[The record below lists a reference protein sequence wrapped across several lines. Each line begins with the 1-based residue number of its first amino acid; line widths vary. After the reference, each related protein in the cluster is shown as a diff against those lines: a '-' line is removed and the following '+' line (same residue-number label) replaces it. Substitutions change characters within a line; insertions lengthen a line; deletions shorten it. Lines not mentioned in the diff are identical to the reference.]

1 MFPSTLVHEI
11 PIWTFLLHFWAY
23 GITTGGQNFRIM
35 REWFQKQILHLKFLF
50 AIDFHLSITI
60 GTWNTSLGP
69 FWVNDITMEVK
80 TAMFWEIDLRNKLL
94 TSKFHQIL
102 ISVFLLSL
110 IHDIQLLTLST
121 QFGGNGVTKEI
132 NIPEFWKIN

>member
-23 GITTGGQNFRIM
+23 GITAGGQDFRIM
-35 REWFQKQILHLKFLF
+35 REWFQKQILHLQFLF
-50 AIDFHLSITI
+50 AIDFHLSISI
-60 GTWNTSLGP
+60 GSWNTSLGP

-80 TAMFWEIDLRNKLL
+80 TAMFWEIDLRSKLL

-102 ISVFLLSL
+102 ISVLLL
-110 IHDIQLLTLST
+110 HDIQLLALST
-121 QFGGNGVTKEI
+121 QFGGNDFTKEI
-132 NIPEFWKIN
+132 NIPQFWKMN